1 MNWTTIANL
10 VSPALIGII
19 GWLTKNA
26 FGRVTDSV
34 AAVQREVDAFKAQM
48 NGDIRK
54 ANDRIDAADG
64 KIDSKVSDEE
74 WIRESM
80 RLRNDVQRMGETL
93 ARIEGKTDS
102 TLQLAVAVNRVASA
116 IEGDKESERAGQ

>member
-48 NGDIRK
+48 NSDIRK